1 MDHVQ
6 RRSIQFRAS
15 SIAMYTLGA
24 VFLVP
29 LSIGVLLVNSN
40 ASQND
45 HVKQISRDIAS
56 MYAQGMDF
64 SSSANQ
70 TIALRV
76 GEGLGMDV
84 RGSNGVLILSKI
96 RVVHD
101 SDCEDSA
108 AVPCANKGYPVITQ
122 RYVIGNA
129 ALRTSSFGTPG
140 NIDSA
145 TGNVPNWQNDPAAR
159 AQDFPDHLKP
169 GEFTYAAECYLTS
182 PESRSG
188 VYSRTMY

>member
-1 MDHVQ
+1 MQ

-24 VFLVP
+24 IFLVP
-29 LSIGVLLVNSN
+29 LSIGVLLVNRN

-64 SSSANQ
+64 SRSANQ

-76 GEGLGMDV
+76 GEGLGMDIHA
-84 RGSNGVLILSKI
+84 GQGVLILSKI

-101 SDCEDSA
+101 TDCSEPTPA
-108 AVPCANKGYPVITQ
+108 PCLNRGYAVVTQ
-122 RYVIGNA
+122 RYVMGNP
-129 ALRTSSFGTPG
+129 ALRASSFGAPS
-140 NIDSA
+140 NVDPA
-145 TGNVPNWQNDPAAR
+145 TGNVQNSLNDPSA
-159 AQDFPDHLKP
+159 
-169 GEFTYAAECYLTS
+169 
-182 PESRSG
+182 
-188 VYSRTMY
+188 

>member
-1 MDHVQ
+1 
-6 RRSIQFRAS
+6 
-15 SIAMYTLGA
+15 
-24 VFLVP
+24 
-29 LSIGVLLVNSN
+29 VNSN

-64 SSSANQ
+64 SRSANQ

-76 GEGLGMDV
+76 GEGLGMDIHA
-84 RGSNGVLILSKI
+84 GQGVLILSKI

-101 SDCEDSA
+101 TDCSEPTPA
-108 AVPCANKGYPVITQ
+108 PCLNRGYAVVTQ
-122 RYVIGNA
+122 RYVMGNP
-129 ALRTSSFGTPG
+129 ALRASSFGAPG
-140 NIDSA
+140 NVDPA
-145 TGNVPNWQNDPAAR
+145 TGNVQNWLNDPSAR
-159 AQDFPDHLKP
+159 AQDFPANLKP

-182 PESRSG
+182 PESHAG

>member
-1 MDHVQ
+1 MQ

-24 VFLVP
+24 IFLVP

-45 HVKQISRDIAS
+45 HVKQISHDIGS

-64 SSSANQ
+64 SRSANQ

-84 RGSNGVLILSKI
+84 RAGKGVLILSKI

-101 SDCEDSA
+101 TDCQDPAPRVCVTKGYA
-108 AVPCANKGYPVITQ
+108 AVAQ
-122 RYVIGNA
+122 RYVMGNP
-129 ALRTSSFGTPG
+129 ALRASSFGTP
-140 NIDSA
+140 A
-145 TGNVPNWQNDPAAR
+145 YLYAVTGNVQNWLNDPSAR
-159 AQDFPDHLKP
+159 AQDFPASL
-169 GEFTYAAECYLTS
+169 
-182 PESRSG
+182 
-188 VYSRTMY
+188 

>member
-1 MDHVQ
+1 MGHMR

-24 VFLVP
+24 IFLVP

-64 SSSANQ
+64 SRTANQ

-76 GEGLGMDV
+76 GEGLGMDI
-84 RGSNGVLILSKI
+84 RAGQGVLILSKI

-101 SDCEDSA
+101 TDCPQPA
-108 AVPCANKGYPVITQ
+108 PAQCANKGYAVVAQ
-122 RYVIGNA
+122 RYVLGDL
-129 ALRTSSFGTPG
+129 ALRASSFGPPG
-140 NIDSA
+140 HLDPA
-145 TGNVPNWQNDPAAR
+145 TGNVQNWRDDPSAR
-159 AQDFPDHLKP
+159 AQDFPPSLKP
-169 GEFTYAAECYLTS
+169 GEFTYAAECY
-182 PESRSG
+182 
-188 VYSRTMY
+188 